1 MGRARGIA
9 LPGRPRRPSRAGD
22 ALPRPGE
29 RGRPP
34 AAARATLD
42 HRSPRRS
49 QEAGPRQ
56 QPHGRYSGRRAVLR
70 RRSRDARLRLARR
83 GRGLVPR
90 QLRPPRDGAR
100 RPRLRALPP
109 LRVRDGRHREDAR
122 HARPPRPPRSLARLG
137 AGPPRDRGEHRELR
151 PDRRGGV
158 LRRALLRHGAAP
170 GRPRAPRLSG
180 RPLLVEHVGAAAAAV
195 VLPLRPGRDRVRAGE
210 PRDARPRPAA
220 ARRRSR
226 SAAHAA
232 TRSRARPRGAPRSS
246 PIRPGTTSATSSS
259 SSSGPTRTR
268 PSRACRPAWTRI
280 PIRAAAPSSSPTGS
294 RARRAEPSCSIPR
307 ARSTRRRSSSST
319 RCSTAR
325 R

>member
-1 MGRARGIA
+1 MIRLHRLDHVCLRVADLDEASARWQLQFALVERSREGGRALLACNDEPYCLELVEGDAPGHDHSAFELAQRVLARRRPGALRRPRCRVGRARGLA
-9 LPGRPRRPSRAGD
+9 VPGRPRRPSRAGD

-34 AAARATLD
+34 AAARAALD
-42 HRSPRRS
+42 DRSPRRR
-49 QEAGPRQ
+49 QEARPRQ
-56 QPHGRYSGRRAVLR
+56 QPHGRHPGGRPVLR

-109 LRVRDGRHREDAR
+109 PRLRHGRHREDAR
-122 HARPPRPPRSLARLG
+122 HARPRRPPRALARLG

-151 PDRRGGV
+151 AHRRGGV

-170 GRPRAPRLSG
+170 GRPRAARLPG
-180 RPLLVEHVGAAAAAV
+180 RPLLVEHVGAAAAAL

-220 ARRRSR
+220 AEAVS
-226 SAAHAA
+226 
-232 TRSRARPRGAPRSS
+232 
-246 PIRPGTTSATSSS
+246 
-259 SSSGPTRTR
+259 
-268 PSRACRPAWTRI
+268 
-280 PIRAAAPSSSPTGS
+280 
-294 RARRAEPSCSIPR
+294 
-307 ARSTRRRSSSST
+307 
-319 RCSTAR
+319 
-325 R
+325 